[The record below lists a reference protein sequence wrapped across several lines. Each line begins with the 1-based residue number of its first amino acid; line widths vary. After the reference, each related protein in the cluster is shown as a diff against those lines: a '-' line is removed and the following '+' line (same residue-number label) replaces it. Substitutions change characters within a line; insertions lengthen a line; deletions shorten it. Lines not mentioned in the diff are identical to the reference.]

1 MRINVFL
8 KLEGE
13 RDMENRD
20 NVKEEEENKV
30 FSYELLSDARDNNE
44 RWFKAFIAMVKVNVA
59 ELLAI
64 VIVVLAFVWYLNQYD
79 FTSSIDQNGV
89 YTLIDS
95 EGNVIS
101 SDITPEQINE
111 IMKIINDG
119 KNKDNTEQNKEKR

>member
-1 MRINVFL
+1 MENTDNVNEKEDNVFAY
-8 KLEGE
+8 
-13 RDMENRD
+13 D
-20 NVKEEEENKV
+20 
-30 FSYELLSDARDNNE
+30 LLSDARADKE
-44 RWFKAFIAMVKVNVA
+44 RWFKAFITMVKVNFA

-64 VIVVLAFVWYLNQYD
+64 VILVLAFVWYLNQYD
-79 FTSSIDQNGV
+79 FTSSIEQNGV

-111 IMKIINDG
+111 IMEIINDG

>member
-79 FTSSIDQNGV
+79 FTSSIEQNGV

-111 IMKIINDG
+111 IMEIINDG
-119 KNKDNTEQNKEKR
+119 INKDNTEQNKEKR